1 MAFLDNYED
10 VAARIAR
17 FWATYPSGKI
27 HTHIIDVDVKAGY
40 ILIECRVYKEFEDAE
55 PSGIDYAFGNVATY
69 NAGMKKWFVEDTVTS
84 AIGRAIGLVLGSDK
98 RPTAQNMAQVDH
110 VDQAIVQASANDEDL
125 WATFPSYKTAAEA
138 EQSGVASLGSSM
150 DEIKTQL
157 GGQLVQSA
165 PMCRHGHMVFKTG
178 DKNGRAWGGY
188 MCTEKAKVNQC
199 PPVWYTLG
207 SDGQWKPQV

>member
-1 MAFLDNYED
+1 
-10 VAARIAR
+10 
-17 FWATYPSGKI
+17 
-27 HTHIIDVDVKAGY
+27 
-40 ILIECRVYKEFEDAE
+40 
-55 PSGIDYAFGNVATY
+55 
-69 NAGMKKWFVEDTVTS
+69 
-84 AIGRAIGLVLGSDK
+84 
-98 RPTAQNMAQVDH
+98 MAQVDN
-110 VDQAIVQASANDEDL
+110 VDQAIVQASASDEDL

-165 PMCRHGHMVFKTG
+165 PKCRHGHMVFKTG

-199 PPVWYTLG
+199 PPVWYTLA
-207 SDGQWKPQV
+207 SDNQWKPQV

>member
-84 AIGRAIGLVLGSDK
+84 AIGRHASSREVL
-98 RPTAQNMAQVDH
+98 
-110 VDQAIVQASANDEDL
+110 
-125 WATFPSYKTAAEA
+125 
-138 EQSGVASLGSSM
+138 
-150 DEIKTQL
+150 
-157 GGQLVQSA
+157 
-165 PMCRHGHMVFKTG
+165 
-178 DKNGRAWGGY
+178 
-188 MCTEKAKVNQC
+188 
-199 PPVWYTLG
+199 
-207 SDGQWKPQV
+207 